1 MAMGNWYTNVSLKG
15 ARQSDVVALLEEL
28 GRRAYVTPETLGWI
42 VVYDQQTDE
51 FDLGILE
58 SLALT
63 LSTRLH
69 STALASCN
77 ADDDV
82 LWLALYEN
90 GSLSTRYASSPKAFE
105 DGDEFPNVQEAA
117 RVLARVFEKPAAKN
131 QVLSLLRKSHGILGL
146 LSLYLRVRIAYVV
159 EVQRHRDLSDL
170 LGMPRAAVGLGYTY
184 VSKGETPE
192 GMDRE
197 TLRRTMV
204 G

>member
-1 MAMGNWYTNVSLKG
+1 MGNWYTNVAVKG
-15 ARQSDVVALLEEL
+15 AQQADIVAALEEL
-28 GRRAYVTPETLGWI
+28 GRRAYVTPETSGWI

-63 LSTRLH
+63 RSTRL
-69 STALASCN
+69 SCTALASRN
-77 ADDDV
+77 ADDDIF
-82 LWLALYEN
+82 WLALYEN
-90 GSLSTRYASSPKAFE
+90 GNLSTRYASSRKVFA
-105 DGDEFPNVQEAA
+105 DGDEFPELNETAQ
-117 RVLARVFEKPAAKN
+117 VLTRIFQRPEAKN

-146 LSLYLRVRIAYVV
+146 LSLYLKIRLAYVIEV
-159 EVQRHRDLSDL
+159 ERHLDLSNL

-184 VSKGETPE
+184 INKGETPE

-197 TLRRTMV
+197 ALRQTMV

>member
-1 MAMGNWYTNVSLKG
+1 MGNWYTNVAVKG
-15 ARQSDVVALLEEL
+15 AQQSDVVALLEEL
-28 GRRAYVTPETLGWI
+28 GRRAYVTPETSGWI

-63 LSTRLH
+63 LSTRLAC
-69 STALASCN
+69 TALASCN

-90 GSLSTRYASSPKAFE
+90 GSLSTRYASSRKSFE
-105 DGDEFPNVQEAA
+105 DGDEFPDLKETAQ
-117 RVLARVFEKPAAKN
+117 VLAGVFEKPEAKN
-131 QVLSLLRKSHGILGL
+131 LAFSLLRKSHGALGL
-146 LSLYLRVRIAYVV
+146 LSLFLKIRLAYVV
-159 EVQRHRDLSDL
+159 EVQRHLDLSNL
-170 LGMPRAAVGLGYTY
+170 LGMPRAAVGLGFTY
-184 VSKGETPE
+184 VNKGETPE

-197 TLRRTMV
+197 ALRRTMV

>member
-1 MAMGNWYTNVSLKG
+1 MGNWYTNVAVKG
-15 ARQSDVVALLEEL
+15 AQQTNVVALLEEL
-28 GRRAYVTPETLGWI
+28 GRRAYVTPETSGWI
-42 VVYDQQTDE
+42 VIYDQQTDE

-63 LSTRLH
+63 LSTRLFC
-69 STALASCN
+69 TTLASCN

-90 GSLSTRYASSPKAFE
+90 GNLSTRYASSRRAFE
-105 DGDEFPNVQEAA
+105 DGDEFPNLPETAQ
-117 RVLARVFEKPAAKN
+117 VLARVFEKPEKKT
-131 QVLSLLRKSHGILGL
+131 QVLSVLRKSHGILGL
-146 LSLYLRVRIAYVV
+146 LSLYFKIRLAYVV
-159 EVQRHRDLSDL
+159 EVARHLDLSNL

-184 VSKGETPE
+184 VNKGETPE

-197 TLRRTMV
+197 ALRRTMV

>member
-1 MAMGNWYTNVSLKG
+1 MGNWYTNVAVKG
-15 ARQSDVVALLEEL
+15 AQQTDVVAVLEEL
-28 GRRAYVTPETLGWI
+28 GRRAYVTPETSGWI

-63 LSTRLH
+63 LSTRLPC
-69 STALASCN
+69 TALASCN

-90 GSLSTRYASSPKAFE
+90 GSLSTRYASSRKAFE
-105 DGDEFPNVQEAA
+105 DGDEFPSLQETAQ
-117 RVLARVFEKPAAKN
+117 VLSRVFEKPTAKDEVLR
-131 QVLSLLRKSHGILGL
+131 VLSKTHGLLGL
-146 LSLYLRVRIAYVV
+146 LSLYLKIRIAYVV
-159 EVQRHRDLSDL
+159 EVQRHLDLATL

-184 VSKGETPE
+184 VNKGETPE

-197 TLRRTMV
+197 ALRRTMV

>member
-1 MAMGNWYTNVSLKG
+1 MGNWYTNVAVKG
-15 ARQSDVVALLEEL
+15 AQQADVVAALEEL
-28 GRRAYVTPETLGWI
+28 GRRAYVTPETSGWI

-51 FDLGILE
+51 FDLSILE

-63 LSTRLH
+63 LSTRLS

-90 GSLSTRYASSPKAFE
+90 GTRSTRYASSRKEFE
-105 DGDEFPNVQEAA
+105 DGDEFPDLQETAQ
-117 RVLARVFEKPAAKN
+117 VLSHVFEKPEAKN
-131 QVLSLLRKSHGILGL
+131 QVLGLLRKSHGILGL
-146 LSLYLRVRIAYVV
+146 LSLCLKVRIAYVV
-159 EVQRHRDLSDL
+159 EVQRHLDLSDL

-184 VSKGETPE
+184 VNKGETPE
-192 GMDRE
+192 GIDRE
-197 TLRRTMV
+197 ALRRTMV

>member
-1 MAMGNWYTNVSLKG
+1 MGNWYTNVAVKG
-15 ARQSDVVALLEEL
+15 AQQTHVVAALEEL
-28 GRRAYVTPETLGWI
+28 GRRAYVTPETSGWI

-51 FDLGILE
+51 FDLGVLE

-63 LSTRLH
+63 LSTRL
-69 STALASCN
+69 SCTALASCN

-90 GSLSTRYASSPKAFE
+90 GGLSTRYASSRKAFE
-105 DGDEFPNVQEAA
+105 DGGEFPDLQQTAQ
-117 RVLARVFEKPAAKN
+117 VLARVFEKPDVKS
-131 QVLSLLRKSHGILGL
+131 QVLSVLRKSHGVLGL
-146 LSLYLRVRIAYVV
+146 LSLYLKIRVAYVV
-159 EVQRHRDLSDL
+159 EVQRHLDLSNL

-184 VSKGETPE
+184 VNKGETPE

-197 TLRRTMV
+197 ALRRTMV

>member
-1 MAMGNWYTNVSLKG
+1 MGNWYTNVAMKG
-15 ARQSDVVALLEEL
+15 AQQSDVVAALEEL
-28 GRRAYVTPETLGWI
+28 GRRAYVTPETSGWI

-63 LSTRLH
+63 LSTRL
-69 STALASCN
+69 SCTALASCN

-90 GSLSTRYASSPKAFE
+90 GSLSTRYASSRNSFE
-105 DGDEFPNVQEAA
+105 DGAEFPDLPETAQ
-117 RVLARVFEKPAAKN
+117 VLSRIFEKPAAKD
-131 QVLSLLRKSHGILGL
+131 QVLGVLRKTHGILGL
-146 LSLYLRVRIAYVV
+146 LSGYLRIRIAYVV
-159 EVQRHRDLSDL
+159 EVQRHLDLTNL

-184 VSKGETPE
+184 VNKGQTPE
-192 GMDRE
+192 GMNRE
-197 TLRRTMV
+197 ALRRTMV

>member
-1 MAMGNWYTNVSLKG
+1 MGNWYTNVAVKG
-15 ARQSDVVALLEEL
+15 ADQARVLAALEEL
-28 GRRAYVTPETLGWI
+28 GRRAYVTPEISGWI

-63 LSTRLH
+63 LSTRLS

-90 GSLSTRYASSPKAFE
+90 GSLSTRYASSRKVFE
-105 DGDEFPNVQEAA
+105 DGKEFPDPRETAQ
-117 RVLARVFEKPAAKN
+117 VLARAFEKPA
-131 QVLSLLRKSHGILGL
+131 SLQLIVNVLRKSHGILGL
-146 LSLYLRVRIAYVV
+146 LSLYLKIRLAYVV
-159 EVQRHRDLSDL
+159 EVQRHLDLSNL
-170 LGMPRAAVGLGYTY
+170 LGMPRAAVGLGYNY
-184 VSKGETPE
+184 INKGETPE
-192 GMDRE
+192 GMNRE
-197 TLRRTMV
+197 ALRRTMV

>member
-1 MAMGNWYTNVSLKG
+1 MGNWYTNVSVKG
-15 ARQSDVVALLEEL
+15 AQQSDVVAVLEEL
-28 GRRAYVTPETLGWI
+28 GRRAYVTPETLGWV

-58 SLALT
+58 SLSLT
-63 LSTRLH
+63 LSTRLTC
-69 STALASCN
+69 TALASCN

-90 GSLSTRYASSPKAFE
+90 GSLSTRYASSRKAFE
-105 DGDEFPNVQEAA
+105 DGDEFPELAETAQ
-117 RVLARVFEKPAAKN
+117 VLARVFHKPEAKL

-146 LSLYLRVRIAYVV
+146 LGFYLKIRLGYVV
-159 EVQRHRDLSDL
+159 EVARHLDLSNL

-184 VSKGETPE
+184 VNKGEIPE
-192 GMDRE
+192 GIDRE
-197 TLRRTMV
+197 GLRRTMV

>member
-1 MAMGNWYTNVSLKG
+1 MGNWYTNVAVKG
-15 ARQSDVVALLEEL
+15 AQQTDVLRAQL
-28 GRRAYVTPETLGWI
+28 GRRAYVTPETSGWI

-63 LSTRLH
+63 LSTRL
-69 STALASCN
+69 SCTALASCN

-90 GSLSTRYASSPKAFE
+90 GTLRTRYASSRKAFE
-105 DGDEFPNVQEAA
+105 DGDEFPDLKETAQ
-117 RVLARVFEKPAAKN
+117 VLARVFEKPEAN
-131 QVLSLLRKSHGILGL
+131 SQVLSVLRKPHGLFGL
-146 LSLYLRVRIAYVV
+146 LSLYLKIRLAYVV
-159 EVQRHRDLSDL
+159 EVERHLDLSNL

-184 VSKGETPE
+184 VNKGETPE
-192 GMDRE
+192 GTDRE
-197 TLRRTMV
+197 ALRRTMV

>member
-1 MAMGNWYTNVSLKG
+1 MGNWYTNVSVKG
-15 ARQSDVVALLEEL
+15 AQQSDVVALLEEL
-28 GRRAYVTPETLGWI
+28 GRRAYVTPETMGWI

-63 LSTRLH
+63 LSTRLAC
-69 STALASCN
+69 TALASCN

-90 GSLSTRYASSPKAFE
+90 GSLSTRYASSRKAFE
-105 DGDEFPNVQEAA
+105 DGEEFPELAEAA
-117 RVLARVFEKPAAKN
+117 QVFARVFQKPEAKQ

-146 LSLYLRVRIAYVV
+146 LSFYLKIRLGYIV
-159 EVQRHRDLSDL
+159 EVSRHLDLSNL

-184 VSKGETPE
+184 VNKGEIPE
-192 GMDRE
+192 GIDRE
-197 TLRRTMV
+197 GLRRTMV

>member
-1 MAMGNWYTNVSLKG
+1 MGNWYTNVAVKG
-15 ARQSDVVALLEEL
+15 AQQTDVVAVLEEL
-28 GRRAYVTPETLGWI
+28 GRRAYVTPETSGWI

-63 LSTRLH
+63 LSTRL
-69 STALASCN
+69 SCTALASFN

-90 GSLSTRYASSPKAFE
+90 GSLSTRYASSRKAFE
-105 DGDEFPNVQEAA
+105 DGAEFPSLRETAQVFT
-117 RVLARVFEKPAAKN
+117 RVFEKPAAKG
-131 QVLSLLRKSHGILGL
+131 QVLRVLSKTHGLLGL
-146 LSLYLRVRIAYVV
+146 LGLYLKIRIAYVV
-159 EVQRHRDLSDL
+159 EVQRHLDLAAL
-170 LGMPRAAVGLGYTY
+170 LGMPRATVGLGYTY
-184 VSKGETPE
+184 VNKGETPE

-197 TLRRTMV
+197 ALRRTTV